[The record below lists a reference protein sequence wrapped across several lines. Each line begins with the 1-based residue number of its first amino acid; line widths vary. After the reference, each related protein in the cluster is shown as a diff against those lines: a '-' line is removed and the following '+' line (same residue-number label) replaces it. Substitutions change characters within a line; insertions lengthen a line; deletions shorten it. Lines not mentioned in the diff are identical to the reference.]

1 MKLGHVTIYL
11 GNVYM
16 VAKTGLQD
24 QTARFYVQRI
34 VYQMKEAWI
43 YVMKLQSNVYLDV
56 KMDFMAQ
63 TAQEDVLM

>member
-16 VAKTGLQD
+16 AAKRALLD
-24 QTARFYVQRI
+24 QTARLNVQGI
-34 VYQMKEAWI
+34 VYQMKEAWR
-43 YVMKLQSNVYLDV
+43 YVMQLQNSVYLDV

-63 TAQEDVLM
+63 TAQESVLM